1 MLRCD
6 IQRNS
11 GIWNIKRVE
20 YVAYVR
26 IFQIYVDEQRPES
39 VRTFVLLRRLSE
51 GKTLT
56 PEETHELLENHY
68 NMAGANVTAK
78 IETQI
83 SRLDAQIQS
92 MNAKHDA
99 LVESMNA
106 LKNSMERQHSTFLW
120 VIGIA
125 TALLGAIQIFT

>member
-1 MLRCD
+1 M
-6 IQRNS
+6 
-11 GIWNIKRVE
+11 
-20 YVAYVR
+20 
-26 IFQIYVDEQRPES
+26 DEQRPES
-39 VRTFVLLRRLSE
+39 VRTFVLLRQLSE

-68 NMAGANVTAK
+68 NMAGSNIIAR
-78 IETQI
+78 IEVQI
-83 SRLDAQIQS
+83 SRLDARMQSIDAKHDAQMQSMDAKHDALVES